1 MKKILLPIYSA
12 IISLI
17 ATAAPTRN
25 LADTFA
31 TPGEDVATACYWY
44 WLSGNVT
51 RDGVIAD
58 LQAMKQAGITRA
70 FIGFQGLDPQE
81 SPRGPVYI
89 GTPEWFDIVGTALRE
104 ASNLGIEIGIFN
116 SPGWS
121 QAGGPWVKP
130 EHSQR
135 YLGLQ
140 TVRCEAQHDGT
151 LTTTLNRPDGFL
163 ADVKV
168 LAVEDPGYQS
178 LKPISTTG
186 ISADGVTEAHVTLKY
201 VIPENFTPRSL
212 TVQAA
217 GPILAQFNVGGKV
230 VLPVN
235 RTNMMIEVGYD
246 RTAPTAMAL
255 PDLAAH
261 SGDTLTIEVDINP
274 GCQITRLEL
283 SDAPVVDR
291 YADKNLAKMHQTP
304 LPLWHDYKWGA
315 TATLQGV
322 DPKDVVDVTEWWDGS
337 TLNWPHAMPGKK
349 YIITRLYTAPT
360 GICNSP
366 ALPGD
371 GQGLEVDRWDHD
383 ALKHHY
389 ENFIGRIRDS
399 VPAHDRRT
407 WNTVVC
413 DSYERATQTFGD
425 DFIPEFQRR
434 YGYDPTPYL
443 LTYGGTVVGNS
454 DLSDRFLWD
463 YRRMVADRLAY
474 DHIGGMRQL
483 AEKDGFG
490 VWLECYGHWGFPG
503 EFLQYGGQ
511 SSEVAGEFWSEGDL
525 GNIENRGAS
534 SCAHIYGKP
543 LVWSESFTCGGP
555 EYSRSPRDM
564 KLRGDRF
571 FTEGVNA
578 TLLHFVCAQP
588 DETSYPGLNAPFGNE
603 FNRKNTWYRHL
614 DLFTDYLKRCNLM
627 LQQGRYVADVAYFI
641 GDDTPVMTGLAEPSL
656 PAGYQY
662 DFINGEVLR
671 DRATVDP
678 ITGDILAGTGRYRLL
693 ILPPSDTMLPETL
706 EAIAR
711 LIRQGANVMGNPP
724 RRSPSMKNY
733 PLADQEVASLATGL
747 WEKGEKGRG
756 HLFTLDTPIEKV
768 LEQVR
773 LTPDASLIENMR
785 YAHVADGK
793 KDIYFIA
800 NQSATEPVELIAS
813 LRDGRGRQPELWF
826 PASGERRDAQSWNV
840 EDGRVNLPLRL
851 DPMESIFVVFQ
862 NEGTPS
868 SSPLD
873 VALNFPEPKQLLDLT
888 DVNWTLTMTPMKGP
902 KKLVK
907 RWKLQDLS
915 LSADTSVAHFS
926 GTMSYT
932 CEFKFHGV
940 PNQPVSLQ
948 FGAVNDMARVWVNG
962 QEAGGVWTAPYAID
976 ISPYLRKGKNTL
988 RVDVAN
994 NWHNRLVGDA
1004 KLPPEQ
1010 RSTQLFIRTSTPDTP
1025 LQPSGLIGP
1034 VTLTTP

>member
-1 MKKILLPIYSA
+1 M
-12 IISLI
+12 
-17 ATAAPTRN
+17 AAPTRD
-25 LADTFA
+25 LAQTFA
-31 TPGEDVATACYWY
+31 APGEEVATACYWY

-51 RDGVIAD
+51 AEGVVAD

-70 FIGFQGLDPQE
+70 FIGFQGLDPGE
-81 SPRGPVYI
+81 APRGPVYI
-89 GTPEWFDIVGTALRE
+89 LSKEWFFIVETALRQ

-116 SPGWS
+116 GPGWS

-140 TVRCEAQHDGT
+140 TARCETRHDGT
-151 LTTTLNRPDGFL
+151 LTATLERPKGWL

-168 LAVEDPGYQS
+168 LAVVDPGYSVLQPFS
-178 LKPISTTG
+178 SQGISTEG
-186 ISADGVTEAHVTLKY
+186 IADPHATLKY
-201 VIPENFTPRSL
+201 IIPKDFIPRSL
-212 TVQAA
+212 TVQAT
-217 GPILAQFNVGGKV
+217 GPILAQFNVAGKIS
-230 VLPVN
+230 LPVN

-255 PDLAAH
+255 PDLGI
-261 SGDTLTIEVDINP
+261 SPGDTLTIEVDINP
-274 GCQITRLEL
+274 GCQLTRLEL

-304 LPLWHDYKWGA
+304 LPLWNDYKWGA
-315 TATLQGV
+315 TAVSQGL
-322 DPKDVVDVTEWWDGS
+322 DPKDIIDVTQWWDGS
-337 TLNWPHAMPGKK
+337 TLNWTGASPDQK
-349 YIITRLYTAPT
+349 YIVTRLYTAPT

-371 GQGLEVDRWDHD
+371 GQGLEVDRWDHN
-383 ALKHHY
+383 ALKRHY
-389 ENFIGRIRDS
+389 ESFIGRIRDS
-399 VPAHDRRT
+399 VPAEDRRT
-407 WNTVVC
+407 WTTIVC

-425 DFIPEFQRR
+425 DFISEFQRR

-443 LTYGGTVVGNS
+443 LTYGGTVVGDS
-454 DLSDRFLWD
+454 DISDRFLWD

-483 AEKDGFG
+483 AENDGFG

-511 SSEVAGEFWSEGDL
+511 ATEVAGEFWSEGDL

-555 EYSRSPRDM
+555 EFSRSPRDM

-603 FNRKNTWYRHL
+603 FNRKNTWYSHL

-641 GDDTPVMTGLAEPSL
+641 GDDTPVMTGLAEPAL

-662 DFINGEVLR
+662 DFINSEVLR
-671 DRATVDP
+671 EKAMVDP
-678 ITGDILAGTGRYRLL
+678 LTGDILAGNGRYRLL

-724 RRSPSMKNY
+724 RRSPSMKDY
-733 PLADQEVASLATGL
+733 PNADQQVASLAADLWVNGITGQ
-747 WEKGEKGRG
+747 GRVFP
-756 HLFTLDTPIEKV
+756 LNTPINEV
-768 LEQVR
+768 LAMVG
-773 LTPDASLIENMR
+773 LSPDAVLADDMR
-785 YAHVADGK
+785 YAHVADSDH
-793 KDIYFIA
+793 DIYFIA
-800 NQSATEPVELIAS
+800 NQSATEPKELISS
-813 LRDGRGRQPELWF
+813 LRDGKGRVPEFWL
-826 PASGERRDAQSWNV
+826 PASGDRRDAQSWAIA
-840 EDGRVNLPLRL
+840 DGRSQVPLRL
-851 DPMESIFVVFQ
+851 APMESIFIVFQ
-862 NEGTPS
+862 KDGTPDG
-868 SSPLD
+868 SPLD
-873 VALNFPEPKQLLDLT
+873 VAKNFPQPKELLNLT
-888 DVNWTLTMTPMKGP
+888 DTHWSLTLKPMKGP
-902 KKLVK
+902 HKQMKDWV
-907 RWKLQDLS
+907 LQDLS
-915 LSADTSVAHFS
+915 QSTDTSVAHFS

-932 CEFKFHGV
+932 GEFKLNGV
-940 PNQPVSLQ
+940 PNQPISLQ

-962 QEAGGVWTAPYAID
+962 HEAGGVWSAPYAID

-988 RVDVAN
+988 RIDVAN

-1004 KLPPEQ
+1004 KLPPDK

-1034 VTLTTP
+1034 VILSTP